1 MKKIYK
7 EIKMEFTQL
16 GRTGLKVSRLCLGTM
31 NFGPQTTEEDSFAIM
46 DKALD
51 LGINF
56 FDSANVYGWKI
67 GEGITE
73 QIVGRWFAQGGGRR
87 EKTVIATKVFGR
99 MGTWPNQSR
108 VSALSIRQQV
118 EGSLKRLQTDYID
131 IYQMHHIDRNTPW
144 EETWQAMETL
154 VQQGKI
160 LYAGSSNFAGWHI
173 AKAQE
178 AAKARHFMGLVSE
191 QSLYNL
197 KDRMIELEVLPAC
210 KDYGLGVIPWSPLA
224 GGILGGALQKIKEG
238 RRASEDRQKDIKKYR
253 PQLEAWE
260 KFCKQMGEKPADVAL
275 AWLLANPV
283 VTAPIIG
290 PRTVEQFTGSLRALK
305 IKFSKTEIAKLDEI
319 WPGPGG
325 EAPEAYAW

>member
-1 MKKIYK
+1 MSGYD
-7 EIKMEFTQL
+7 EL
-16 GRTGLKVSRLCLGTM
+16 Y
-31 NFGPQTTEEDSFAIM
+31 PHTTEEDLLAIM
-46 DKALD
+46 DGVE
-51 LGINF
+51 LGSTSSIQPI
-56 FDSANVYGWKI
+56 SGWKMRGASRRDHRSPVGDGGTPRERLLLQKYLVA
-67 GEGITE
+67 GEVPTNRG
-73 QIVGRWFAQGGGRR
+73 F
-87 EKTVIATKVFGR
+87 
-99 MGTWPNQSR
+99 
-108 VSALSIRQQV
+108 ALSIRQQV

-224 GGILGGALQKIKEG
+224 GGILGACRDQEG
-238 RRASEDRQKDIKKYR
+238 RRASDERQRDIKPR
-253 PQLEAWE
+253 PNL
-260 KFCKQMGEKPADVAL
+260 K
-275 AWLLANPV
+275 
-283 VTAPIIG
+283 
-290 PRTVEQFTGSLRALK
+290 LRKNSVNRWAG
-305 IKFSKTEIAKLDEI
+305 IRRVRC
-319 WPGPGG
+319 PGC
-325 EAPEAYAW
+325 